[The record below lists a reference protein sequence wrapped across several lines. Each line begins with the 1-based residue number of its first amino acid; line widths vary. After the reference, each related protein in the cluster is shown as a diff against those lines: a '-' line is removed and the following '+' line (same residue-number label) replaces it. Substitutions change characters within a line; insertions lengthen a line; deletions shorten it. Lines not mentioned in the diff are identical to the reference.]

1 MTQRLL
7 PDLNVQTQYLYSFTM
22 KKFAIIPVALCVLG
36 TAFATAQSAGQP
48 HITTYTFSNGA
59 TLSAMSPNGLWAT
72 AKGFND
78 ASLDS
83 YPYLIN
89 LTTHD
94 TLPLLTADDYAIG
107 ISAGAYD
114 VTNDGKIV
122 VGHYSESPAFYYSE
136 QGSWEVVE
144 NVTGH
149 FNAVSPDGKYAVG
162 VYSPNIE
169 NIFEEAP
176 LFFENGARVSLE
188 GLPKTDITD
197 RDQKQ
202 NRLIGVS
209 PDGNILLGCM
219 SFSYPGSGCSYYV
232 YDRRTGTHDFIG
244 KGYLKNGS
252 HVDAA
257 HMSNN
262 GKWITGTFNNVQPID
277 GETAYYNENY
287 ISYIYNVETRE
298 FTPLYN
304 GEEDYDHA
312 GNAVSNDGVIFGC
325 SPYLN
330 PSRSLQ
336 VRHGNFWYPLETIL
350 SSRYGVDYRSATGYQ
365 VTGLALDVS
374 DDGRTIAAMA
384 YITEEN
390 YILTLPETYD
400 AAAAGVNL
408 LSQVSFSPT
417 DGTRFATISQIRLTF
432 DRVVE
437 YVGGNATIYKG
448 EDRVRSSLSVTNAE
462 NGKAWDV
469 GFRATTLEEDAHYQV
484 VIPAGMFR
492 IPGSEMT
499 NPEYT
504 VRYVGRAE
512 KPVQLLS
519 TLPADGGSL
528 SELSYNSP
536 VTLTFDIP
544 VQLSSTAAGQLYQVG
559 NETPLCDLTLAYGG
573 NMVAAYPTS
582 TRYLFKGSE
591 YIVKIEAGQITD
603 QMGNCGNDPITLH
616 LTGLYERPLP
626 ADGETLIDQ
635 DFNDMSNSLNSFL
648 LYEGDHNVPTST
660 MKSWGFDADN
670 TPWNFSIRDDDAE
683 DYCAASTSMYSTA
696 GKSDNWMSTLPI
708 YVPSADY
715 VLTWKAQS
723 YLKAKSDSL
732 RVYIWESDEQLSA
745 LSAATVDK
753 IRSEGKLVFFDRI
766 YPGANENTLAG
777 EWSNYSVDLAPYSG
791 KNIYIVFAD
800 LNTNQSV
807 LFVDDL
813 KVEAISGHFSVG
825 SLTET
830 IITTQSETEVSG
842 YVRIVKDTLYTDL
855 TAYYHNA
862 DLSICDTIRVGD
874 LNLRTGDV
882 YRFHFERKLPVAL
895 GRITDYTIGVRLGN
909 ETREIHGKVSNLA
922 FSPVKRVVVEKLT
935 GAWCGNCPLGIVAFD
950 YMNSSFKDNFIPI
963 AIHTANGGSD
973 LYDFSAY
980 SNYLGLSAAPTGR
993 VNRIDTVYSPICTD
1007 AATGKF
1013 SFTSAAGNETWTD
1026 ILLRELEE
1034 GTLVQIDLGKCLYDA
1049 TQNNI
1054 EVPVS
1059 VKFAVDM
1066 TSANYNVSF
1075 IILEDGLMSPQSN
1088 YFYNNADPLLGSWG
1102 QGGTHG
1108 SYSLVTYEH
1117 VARAVIGNYG
1127 GMSGYLPNGNIS
1139 SDKDYGFTLRTSAS
1153 AFSGKVAMAN
1163 ASVVCLLINANTGR
1177 IENAAIGHFN
1187 EGNVGIEELVTE
1199 SAPFKVSREGQ
1210 GVTLLFETALPI
1222 KASLHDLNGRL
1233 LDSYTGSSSA
1243 GQMLHLDSHRAGITI
1258 LHVTTPQ
1265 GNFVRRIISR

>member
-1 MTQRLL
+1 
-7 PDLNVQTQYLYSFTM
+7 M
-22 KKFAIIPVALCVLG
+22 KKIGIIPIALCVLG
-36 TAFATAQSAGQP
+36 TTSVTAQSAGQAN
-48 HITTYTFSNGA
+48 ITTYTFSNGA
-59 TLSAMSPNGLWAT
+59 TISSMSPNGLWAT

-89 LTTHD
+89 LSTRD

-114 VTNDGKIV
+114 VTNDGKMV
-122 VGHYSESPAFYYSE
+122 VGHYGECPAYYDTE
-136 QGSWEVVE
+136 KMSWEIVD
-144 NVTGH
+144 NITGH
-149 FNAVSPDGKYAVG
+149 FNAVTPDGKYAVG

-169 NIFEEAP
+169 NIYEEAP
-176 LFFENGARVSLE
+176 LFYENGSIVSIP
-188 GLPKTDITD
+188 GLPTTDITG

-202 NRLIGVS
+202 NRLIGIS

-219 SFSYPGSGCSYYV
+219 SFSYPGSGCSYYIF
-232 YDRRTGTHDFIG
+232 DRTTGTHDFIG

-252 HVDAA
+252 HVDGA

-262 GKWITGTFNNVQPID
+262 GKWITGTFNNVQPIE
-277 GETAYYNENY
+277 GESGYYNENY

-304 GEEDYDHA
+304 GEADYDHA
-312 GNAVSNDGVIFGC
+312 GNAVSNEGVIFGC

-336 VRHGNFWYPLETIL
+336 IRHGNFWYPLETIL
-350 SSRYGVDYRSATGYQ
+350 ATRYGIDYRSTTGYQ
-365 VTGLALDVS
+365 MTGLALDVS
-374 DDGRTIAAMA
+374 DDGKTIAAMA
-384 YITEEN
+384 YITDEN
-390 YILTLPETYD
+390 YILTLPETFD
-400 AAAAGVNL
+400 VAASGVNL
-408 LSQVSFSPT
+408 LTETTFFPA
-417 DGTRFATISQIRLTF
+417 DGSLFATISQIQVTF

-437 YVGGNATIYKG
+437 YVGGSATIYKG
-448 EDRVRSSLSVTNAE
+448 EDLVRSSLSATAAE
-462 NGKAWDV
+462 NGKVWHI
-469 GFRATTLEEDAHYQV
+469 GFRTTTLEENGRYKV

-504 VRYVGRAE
+504 INYVGRAE
-512 KPVQLLS
+512 KPVQLIS

-544 VQLSSTAAGQLYQVG
+544 VSLSATASGKLYQEG

-573 NMVAAYPTS
+573 NMVAAYPTT
-582 TRYLFKGSE
+582 TRNLFKGTR
-591 YIVKIEAGQITD
+591 YMVKIEAGQITD

-616 LTGLYERPLP
+616 LSGLYERPLP
-626 ADGETLIDQ
+626 ADGENLIDQ

-648 LYEGDHNVPTST
+648 LYEGDHLSPTSS
-660 MKSWGFDADN
+660 MQSWGFDADN
-670 TPWNFSIRDDDAE
+670 TPWNFSIRDDDAA

-696 GKSDNWMSTLPI
+696 GKSDNWMSTQLI

-723 YLKAKSDSL
+723 YLKAKADSL
-732 RVYIWESDEQLSA
+732 RVYIWESDEQLSV
-745 LSAATVDK
+745 LSAATVEK
-753 IRSEGKLVFFDRI
+753 IRTEGKLVFFDRI

-777 EWSNYSVDLAPYSG
+777 EWGNYSVDLAPYSG

-813 KVEAISGHFSVG
+813 KVEAISGHFTLG
-825 SLTET
+825 TLTES
-830 IITTQSETEVSG
+830 IVETQTETEVSG
-842 YVRIVKDTLYTDL
+842 YVRIVKDTLYTSL

-862 DLSICDTIRVGD
+862 DRSICDTIRVED

-882 YRFHFERKLPVAL
+882 YRFHFDCKLPVAL
-895 GRITDYTIGVRLGN
+895 GRITDYTIGVCLGK

-950 YMNSSFKDNFIPI
+950 YMNASFKDNFIPI

-980 SNYLGLSAAPTGR
+980 SGYLGLSAAPTGL

-1007 AATGKF
+1007 AASGKF

-1026 ILLRELEE
+1026 ILLRELEK
-1034 GTLVQIDLGKCLYDA
+1034 GTLVQVDLGKCLYDA
-1049 TQNNI
+1049 TQNYV

-1075 IILEDGLMSPQSN
+1075 VILEDGLMSPQSN

-1108 SYSLVTYEH
+1108 SYSLVTYQH
-1117 VARAVIGNYG
+1117 VARAIIGNYG
-1127 GMSGYLPNGNIS
+1127 GMSGYIPNGNIS
-1139 SDKDYGFTLRTSAS
+1139 SDRDYGFTLRTSA
-1153 AFSGKVAMAN
+1153 APFSGKVKMEN

-1177 IENAAIGHFN
+1177 IENAAIAHFN
-1187 EGNVGIEELVTE
+1187 EGSVGIENLVAE
-1199 SAPFKVSREGQ
+1199 NAPFRISQEKQ
-1210 GVTLLFETALPI
+1210 GVTLLFDATVPMT
-1222 KASLHDLNGRL
+1222 ASLHDLNGRL
-1233 LDSYTGSSSA
+1233 LDSYSGSSSA
-1243 GQMLHLDSHRAGITI
+1243 GQVLHLDNHQAGITI
-1258 LHVTTPQ
+1258 LRVTTPQ
-1265 GNFVRRIISR
+1265 GSYVKRIMCR